1 MALFDYTAR
10 DSRGELVHGT
20 LDAENIDAAQRL
32 LQQKG
37 FYPTDISEP
46 FSRRSHAEQKKKSL
60 PALHHKISGRE
71 LAVFTRK
78 IAVLLQASV
87 PIFTAIENISRAGSS
102 RNLALILAV
111 VKEKIKNGESFA
123 GALASCPA
131 VFSPVYISMV
141 RAGEHAGTLDT
152 VLEELAGL
160 LEHQSDTRSNI
171 QSALAY
177 PLFLL
182 LVGSVLITVLFT
194 VMVPEISR
202 VFLEAGRPL
211 PLPTKVLIRVS
222 RLATAFWWLP
232 PMLAVV
238 FLLVWK
244 TGKAAVVPA
253 VSFDRT
259 IARMPL
265 LGGIIIQTACAR
277 FCRVLAVL
285 LKGGVPLLHALP
297 MAGRAGGNK
306 IFIEMADQAAH
317 EIRNGLKLG
326 QILASAP
333 FLPEIALE
341 LITVGEQS
349 GRLEQMLVTAASFLE
364 QESARRLRTL
374 VSLTEPVMICLM
386 GLIIGFVVIS
396 LFLPLMEMNRFIG

>member
-1 MALFDYTAR
+1 MALFHYTAR
-10 DSRGELVHGT
+10 DSRGENRHGT
-20 LDAENIDAAQRL
+20 LEAENIIAAQRL

-37 FYPTDISEP
+37 LYPTDISEP
-46 FSRRSHAEQKKKSL
+46 FSRRSHAEQKKNSF
-60 PALHHKISGRE
+60 AARRHKISSRE

-78 IAVLLQASV
+78 LAVLLQASI
-87 PIFTAIENISRAGSS
+87 PIFTAVENVSRAGSS
-102 RNLALILAV
+102 HNLARILAV
-111 VKEKIKNGESFA
+111 VREKLKNGESFA

-141 RAGEHAGTLDT
+141 RAGEHTGTLDT
-152 VLEELAGL
+152 VLEELASL

-171 QSALAY
+171 LSALAY

-182 LVGSVLITVLFT
+182 LIGSVLITILFT

-202 VFLEAGRPL
+202 VFLDAGRSL
-211 PLPTKVLIRVS
+211 PLPTKILIRAS

-232 PMLAVV
+232 PLLAVV
-238 FLLVWK
+238 SLLAWK
-244 TGKAAVVPA
+244 TGKTAVVPA
-253 VSFDRT
+253 GYLDRA
-259 IARMPL
+259 IVRVPL
-265 LGGIIIQTACAR
+265 IGGIIIQTACAR

-285 LKGGVPLLHALP
+285 LGGGVPLLHALP
-297 MAGRAGGNK
+297 MAGKAAGNK
-306 IFIEMADQAAH
+306 IFIEMADHAAH
-317 EIRNGLKLG
+317 EIRNGKKLG
-326 QILASAP
+326 QILASSP
-333 FLPEIALE
+333 FLPEITLE

-374 VSLTEPVMICLM
+374 VSLTEPVMICIM

>member
-1 MALFDYTAR
+1 MALFHYTAR
-10 DSRGELVHGT
+10 DSQGAHVHGA
-20 LDAENIDAAQRL
+20 LEAENIDAAQRL

-37 FYPTDISEP
+37 LYPTDITEP
-46 FSRRSHAEQKKKSL
+46 FSRRSQSEQKKKFFTARL
-60 PALHHKISGRE
+60 DKISSSE
-71 LAVFTRK
+71 LASFTRK
-78 IAVLLQASV
+78 LAVLVQASV

-102 RNLALILAV
+102 HKLARILV
-111 VKEKIKNGESFA
+111 GIQEKLKNGESFA

-131 VFSPVYISMV
+131 VFSPVYVSMV

-152 VLEELAGL
+152 VLEGLADL
-160 LEHQSDTRSNI
+160 LENQADTRSNI
-171 QSALAY
+171 LSALAY

-182 LVGSVLITVLFT
+182 LLGSVLITVLFT

-211 PLPTKVLIRVS
+211 PLPTKILIRAS

-232 PMLAVV
+232 PVLAIVSV
-238 FLLVWK
+238 LAWH
-244 TGKAAVVPA
+244 TGKTAVVPA
-253 VSFDRT
+253 GSLDKALVR
-259 IARMPL
+259 IPL

-277 FCRVLAVL
+277 FCRVLSVL
-285 LKGGVPLLHALP
+285 LGGGVPLVHALP
-297 MAGRAGGNK
+297 MAGKAGGNK
-306 IFIEMADQAAH
+306 IFIELADHAAH
-317 EIRNGLKLG
+317 EIRNGKKLG
-326 QILASAP
+326 QILASSP
-333 FLPEIALE
+333 FLPEIVLE

-349 GRLEQMLVTAASFLE
+349 GRLERMLVTAASFLE

-374 VSLTEPVMICLM
+374 VSLTEPAMICIM